1 MICRERPERGGLG
14 QGDFE
19 RAELAGGFRRSRE
32 CLGWAGLQGKVQPRA
47 GSVGLG
53 NGEGGSGKSQRKHKG
68 RKNTPGELPTR
79 SERIVKRKMGK
90 RFGEKKSCFAQQ
102 RLLVPR
108 CSRKREGEA
117 AGSLWADAEQLLR
130 GTAG

>member
-68 RKNTPGELPTR
+68 RKNIPGELPTR

-90 RFGEKKSCFAQQ
+90 RFGGKKSCFAQQ

>member
-90 RFGEKKSCFAQQ
+90 RFGGKKSCFAQQ
-102 RLLVPR
+102 KLLVPR

-117 AGSLWADAEQLLR
+117 AGSLWADAEQLLL